1 MIELTGSYVRQS
13 SRRERFRVPQNST
26 ASTRSARPRH
36 GRDSGRSLFFVTLV
50 LLLIVTLGCGGG
62 GFKANNVTVT
72 VAPAAVTV
80 PAGTQVTLQ
89 ATVHGLCSTCNP
101 SINVWSITENNG
113 VNCSWMNT
121 PPTGPCPGG
130 TIQETGG
137 NFLTVTYH
145 APSASGTFHVIAE
158 WCDCFANPIISKDG
172 TSVITVP

>member
-1 MIELTGSYVRQS
+1 MMELTGSIVRQW
-13 SRRERFRVPQNST
+13 SRRELFQVLQDST
-26 ASTRSARPRH
+26 TSTRSGKPRR

-50 LLLIVTLGCGGG
+50 LLLIATAGCGGG
-62 GFKANNVTVT
+62 GFNANKVTVA

-80 PAGTQVTLQ
+80 SASGQVTLQ
-89 ATVHGLCSTCNP
+89 ATVHGLCSSCNP

-113 VNCSWMNT
+113 VNCSWIDT
-121 PPTGPCPGG
+121 PPSGPCPGG

-137 NFLTVTYH
+137 NFLTVMYH

-172 TSVITVP
+172 TSVITVS